1 MNYSS
6 GDQDQ
11 RRTLLLGLFR
21 AALSAVDGCRCTE
34 RRLLDQPIEGPVRAV
49 AIGKAA
55 ESMLGGAVEAL
66 GPKLEQSLL
75 ITKTGHVRGRLP
87 AGTEIIES
95 GHPLPDDNSLS
106 AGQRLLEFLAAGPA
120 DGQWLFLIS
129 GGASSLV
136 EVPVAGASLADL
148 QRLNRW
154 LLASGLPIAQ
164 MNALRQRLSR
174 IKGGRLLPCL
184 RGRPVRALLIS
195 DVPGDDPAIIG
206 SGLLFPPADEPALV
220 PAILPDWLQSLLAQ
234 VTGPETTRPEPTAPV
249 RAEIVASLDQA
260 LDAAAMAAR
269 ADRFPVYRATS
280 RLEGDAAQ
288 TGRDLAAALVHGAPG
303 VYLWGG
309 ETTVRLPDNPGRG
322 GRCQHMALAAAEIL
336 AGQHGIALLAAGT
349 DGSDG
354 PGDVAGAC
362 VDGQTLAR
370 GRAEGLDARN
380 ALAQAD
386 AGGFLAAAG
395 DLLDTGPTGTNVT
408 DVVIGIK
415 AVGA

>member
-1 MNYSS
+1 MKYLS
-6 GDQDQ
+6 GDPDWRQ
-11 RRTLLLGLFR
+11 TLLLDLFR
-21 AALSAVDGCRCTE
+21 AALSAVDGYRCVKQH
-34 RRLLDQPIEGPVRAV
+34 LLDQPIEGPVRAV

-87 AGTEIIES
+87 AGTGIIES

-106 AGQRLLEFLAAGPA
+106 AGARLLEFLAAGPA

-136 EVPVAGASLADL
+136 EVPVAGVGLADL
-148 QRLNRW
+148 HRLNRW
-154 LLASGLPIAQ
+154 LLASGLPITE
-164 MNALRQRLSR
+164 MNALRRRLSR
-174 IKGGRLLPCL
+174 IKGGRLLAHLC
-184 RGRPVRALLIS
+184 GRPTRALLIS

-206 SGLLFPPADEPALV
+206 SGLLFPPGDEPALER
-220 PAILPDWLQSLLAQ
+220 ALLPDWLQSLLAQ
-234 VTGPETTRPEPTAPV
+234 VTAPETSVTAPASV
-249 RAEIVASLDQA
+249 RAEIVASLDRA
-260 LDAAAMAAR
+260 LDAAAAVASAAGL
-269 ADRFPVYRATS
+269 PVYRAAS

-288 TGRDLAAALVHGAPG
+288 TGRELAEALLSGAPG

-309 ETTVRLPDNPGRG
+309 ETTVRLPEHPGQG
-322 GRCQHMALAAAEIL
+322 GRCQHLALAAAEIL
-336 AGQHGIALLAAGT
+336 AGQDGIALLAAGT

-354 PGDVAGAC
+354 SGAAAGAC

-415 AVGA
+415 TAGT